1 LVITLNVMGSKP
13 PLNVT
18 LAPPTPVPLEFFT
31 VPLMIPAVEML
42 KLSAVFAS
50 GLTVAVLLCGS
61 QPVLAT
67 VTVYVPGAR
76 EEST

>member
-1 LVITLNVMGSKP
+1 MITINVVGSKP

-18 LAPPTPVPLEFFT
+18 LAPLIPVPLEFFT
-31 VPLMIPAVEML
+31 VPLIIPAVEML
-42 KLSAVFAS
+42 KLSVVFEP
-50 GLTVAVLLCGS
+50 GLTVADLLCGS

-67 VTVYVPGAR
+67 VTVYVPAAR